1 MEITDAWENLAILEQ
16 FSISSKIVT
25 IYTLFA
31 LGPSIIYICKQKLFR
46 QGVNRLWNR
55 TAQNQ
60 LLFFSQRHDFSP
72 FVDKTTESYIQHH
85 FCLANVHRKTNFGG
99 SS

>member
-1 MEITDAWENLAILEQ
+1 MEITDACENLAILEQ

-60 LLFFSQRHDFSP
+60 LLFFSQRHDFFP
-72 FVDKTTESYIQHH
+72 FCRQD
-85 FCLANVHRKTNFGG
+85 HRILHSTSLLSGQRTQEFEFWWQ
-99 SS
+99 